1 MAERVMCRV
10 AAGPRIGFGHLVRM
24 VSLCRA
30 LGTKP
35 VVALRG
41 GQTAREAARRLGCS
55 LVGGA
60 PSAAL
65 QREAPDVLVV
75 DDPSADA
82 AQDWVRAARHQG
94 IPVAAIR
101 DCGVGALGVDLGIDG
116 SVCAVS
122 TRQDHQELMG
132 PQYMVLDPVFVKS
145 RIRRVPASKGLR
157 LGIMLGG
164 GVHAGYATEVATI
177 LERRVGS
184 GHVDIAPGFAM
195 SRRVNPFT
203 LRTGATHARRL
214 ARADVA
220 LVAGGVGLYE
230 VSCLGIP
237 AVAVA
242 VTPAQRPTIRAFAA
256 LGAVV
261 DGGMLTRGSRARDRR
276 TAERLA
282 TQVCALFDDPA
293 ARIRV
298 ASCARRVVDGRGGAR
313 VAAAVRSLAARHGRE
328 EEAA

>member
-1 MAERVMCRV
+1 MGEKVMCRV

-30 LGTKP
+30 LEAKP

-41 GQTAREAARRLGCS
+41 GQTARAAAQRLGCS
-55 LVGGA
+55 LVDGA

-65 QREAPDVLVV
+65 RREAPDVLVV
-75 DDPSADA
+75 DDPSANA
-82 AQDWVRAARHQG
+82 ARDWVRAARRQR

-101 DCGVGALGVDLGIDG
+101 DGGVGALGVDLAIDG
-116 SVCAVS
+116 SVCALS

-132 PQYMVLDPVFVKS
+132 PQYMVLDPVFLKS
-145 RIRRVPASKGLR
+145 RIRRVPVPEGWR
-157 LGIMLGG
+157 LVIMLGG
-164 GVHAGYATEVATI
+164 GVHAGYATEVAII
-177 LERRVGS
+177 LEPRLGS
-184 GHVDIAPGFAM
+184 GHVDIAPGFAT
-195 SRRVNPFT
+195 SRRENASA
-203 LRTGATHARRL
+203 LRTGPTHARRL

-242 VTPAQRPTIRAFAA
+242 VTPAQRPTIRTFAA
-256 LGAVV
+256 LGAVI
-261 DGGMLTRGSRARDRR
+261 DGGTLTRGSRATEQR
-276 TAERLA
+276 TADRLA
-282 TQVCALFDDPA
+282 TQVFGLFDDPVV
-293 ARIRV
+293 RTRV
-298 ASCARRVVDGRGGAR
+298 ASRARLVVDGRGGAR
-313 VAAAVRSLAARHGRE
+313 VAAAVRSLAATRGRE